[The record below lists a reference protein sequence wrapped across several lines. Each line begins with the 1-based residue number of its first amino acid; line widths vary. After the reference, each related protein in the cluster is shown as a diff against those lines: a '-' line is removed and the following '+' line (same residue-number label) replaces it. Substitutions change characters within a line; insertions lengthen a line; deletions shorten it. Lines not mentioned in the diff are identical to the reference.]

1 MKTAGS
7 GLMHVVFLLSLL
19 VPLCAG
25 AQDNHGHTGKKLF
38 TKHFQE
44 TLFDITE
51 HAIYSVEVLLDEKEY
66 KIGKNVIGFVLHNDR
81 DEDVLAARLT
91 IVLKNLQTGEK
102 APGTI
107 TVTDK
112 GNGLY
117 IVSGLNLQR
126 EGRWELVITA
136 QKGKAEDRVLFVF
149 PDALKERHPKGR
161 YSP

>member
-1 MKTAGS
+1 MS
-7 GLMHVVFLLSLL
+7 VVFLLSLL

-25 AQDNHGHTGKKLF
+25 AQNDHGSTGKKLF

-51 HAIYSVEVLLDEKEY
+51 HTIYSVEVLLDEKEY
-66 KIGKNVIGFVLHNDR
+66 KIGKDVIGIVLHNDR
-81 DEDVLAARLT
+81 DEDVPGAKLM
-91 IVLKNLQTGEK
+91 IVHKNLQTGEQ

-117 IVSGLNLQR
+117 IISGLDLKR
-126 EGRWELVITA
+126 DGRWELIITA
-136 QKGKAEDRVLFVF
+136 KKDKEEDRVRFVF